1 MRRRTRSWLAGLAMP
16 LLLALA
22 GCPPQLGDDDSGP
35 DDDDSVVNDDDAV
48 NDDDIVP
55 PDDDDASDDDD
66 NMAEYGVRSDDGSA
80 PRHPGLAGL
89 RA

>member
-1 MRRRTRSWLAGLAMP
+1 MRRGTRSWLAGLAMP

-22 GCPPQLGDDDSGP
+22 GCPPQLGDDDVA
-35 DDDDSVVNDDDAV
+35 DDDDSAV
-48 NDDDIVP
+48 NDDDVV
-55 PDDDDASDDDD
+55 DDDDAVDDDDTGPDDDD

-80 PRHPGLAGL
+80 PHHPRFLRSL